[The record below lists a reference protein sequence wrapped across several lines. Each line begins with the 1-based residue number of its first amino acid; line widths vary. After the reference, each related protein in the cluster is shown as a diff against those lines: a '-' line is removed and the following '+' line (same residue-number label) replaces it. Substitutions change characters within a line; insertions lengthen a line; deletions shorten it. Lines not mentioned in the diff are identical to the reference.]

1 MQIGRKTAVVDMRE
15 IWPTEPKF
23 SDWLVTDEGL
33 ALIADEVGV
42 QIENP
47 RRESRPGD
55 FPCDVVGNLQGEESH
70 IVVIENQFGRTDHDH
85 LGKLL
90 TYAAMHSA
98 MTGIWIAE
106 RASDDHRKVVDWLN
120 DNTPPSVSL
129 YLVELGAIRIGDSP
143 VAPELR
149 VISRPNDKRKATVA
163 IDQARDLPI
172 HAWRIA
178 FWEDIFEAV
187 VARMPSLPLKPVG
200 IREYADVRFGKA
212 NIGMSMALIPIAK
225 QVRCDLWIS
234 GRNKK
239 ARYAQLLAQRTTIE
253 AELGQTLT
261 WEENPDQKSTRISL
275 KLLRDPKDDANR
287 AEIISWFAQNAPAFY
302 KAFAGR
308 VQALT
313 DTLPDDVSEDN
324 DPEEYGEPQDVETGS
339 PSGIL

>member
-1 MQIGRKTAVVDMRE
+1 MQIGRKTAVENMRE
-15 IWPTEPKF
+15 IWPTEPRF

-33 ALIADEVGV
+33 ALIADEIGI

-149 VISRPNDKRKATVA
+149 VVSRPNFQAKNVAAVNNVEIKELHIWRKAFWQEICA
-163 IDQARDLPI
+163 SLKNSNAPFPLPQEETSEYI
-172 HAWRIA
+172 RI
-178 FWEDIFEAV
+178 
-187 VARMPSLPLKPVG
+187 
-200 IREYADVRFGKA
+200 RFGKA
-212 NIGMSMALIPIAK
+212 NMGM
-225 QVRCDLWIS
+225 
-234 GRNKK
+234 
-239 ARYAQLLAQRTTIE
+239 LLALLPITKRVQCRFWIEGRDKATYFDQLRLQRVSIE
-253 AELGQTLT
+253 AAIGEALNWQERPEKNSGFIALDA
-261 WEENPDQKSTRISL
+261 PI
-275 KLLRDPKDDANR
+275 DPKIPANR
-287 AEIISWFAQNAPAFY
+287 EKVVQWFAEKAIPFFTAFNGPIQQL
-302 KAFAGR
+302 AR
-308 VQALT
+308 
-313 DTLPDDVSEDN
+313 TLPSDASEDN
-324 DPEEYGEPQDVETGS
+324 NTEAD
-339 PSGIL
+339 SGIEEPEPFSSN

>member
-1 MQIGRKTAVVDMRE
+1 MQIGRKSRVVDMRQ
-15 IWPTEPKF
+15 IWLTEPRF

-33 ALIADEVGV
+33 ALIADEIGV
-42 QIENP
+42 HIENP

-106 RASDDHRKVVDWLN
+106 RASDDHRQVVEWLN
-120 DNTPPSVSL
+120 NNTPPSVSL
-129 YLVELGAIRIGDSP
+129 YLLELGAIRIGDSP

-149 VISRPNDKRKATVA
+149 VVSRPNDKRKATVA
-163 IDQARDLPI
+163 ADQARDLPI
-172 HAWRIA
+172 HAWRLA
-178 FWEDIFEAV
+178 FWEDIFEAI
-187 VARMPSLPLKPVG
+187 VAQTPSFPLKSAGTSP
-200 IREYADVRFGKA
+200 YADVRFEKA
-212 NIGMSMALIPIAK
+212 NIGMSMALIPISR
-225 QVRCDLWIS
+225 QVRCDLWIA

-239 ARYAQLLAQRTTIE
+239 GRYAQLFAQRGAIE
-253 AELGQTLT
+253 TELGYTLT
-261 WEENPDQKSTRISL
+261 WEENPDQKSTRISFTL
-275 KLLRDPKDDANR
+275 MRDPKDDTKR

-313 DTLPDDVSEDN
+313 DTLPDYASEEN
-324 DPEEYGEPQDVETGS
+324 DPENNEPQEVETDS

>member
-1 MQIGRKTAVVDMRE
+1 MQIGRKIAVGNMRE

-33 ALIADEVGV
+33 ALIADEIGV

-149 VISRPNDKRKATVA
+149 VVSRPNLQVKATLVTDK
-163 IDQARDLPI
+163 IGGLPI
-172 HAWRIA
+172 QIWRRD
-178 FWEDIFEAV
+178 FWEDIFEAIT
-187 VARMPSLPLKPVG
+187 AQPPSFPLRSAG
-200 IREYADVRFGKA
+200 TSEYAVVRFGRA

-239 ARYAQLLAQRTTIE
+239 GRYAQMLAQRTAIE
-253 AELGQTLT
+253 TELGDTLT
-261 WEENPDQKSTRISL
+261 WEENPD
-275 KLLRDPKDDANR
+275 
-287 AEIISWFAQNAPAFY
+287 
-302 KAFAGR
+302 
-308 VQALT
+308 
-313 DTLPDDVSEDN
+313 
-324 DPEEYGEPQDVETGS
+324 
-339 PSGIL
+339 